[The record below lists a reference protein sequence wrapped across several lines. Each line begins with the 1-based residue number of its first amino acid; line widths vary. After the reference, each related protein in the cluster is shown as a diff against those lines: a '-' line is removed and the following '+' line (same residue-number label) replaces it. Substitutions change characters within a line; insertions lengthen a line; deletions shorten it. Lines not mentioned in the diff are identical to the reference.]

1 LGNKNGDKCDALYC
15 HDDAIVGIHKDD
27 ESVQLCDKH
36 WTLHLD
42 DKIVNLRG
50 GRVLRPVALM
60 MTSEIIEAKRTPRVR

>member
-1 LGNKNGDKCDALYC
+1 LGNKNPDKCDALYC
-15 HDDAIVGIHKDD
+15 HDLAIVGVHQGD

-42 DKIVNLRG
+42 DKPVNLQG

-60 MTSEIIEAKRTPRVR
+60 MAEETVEAKPISRF